1 MQIFLKICVEFILI
15 FIGDFLKMS
24 DSFDFSSIVAN
35 LGANPFENKEKSYVD
50 ERFYTLPKN
59 SDGSGSAIIALL
71 PDSNMIPIIKMLKL
85 DTTIERN
92 GQRRWVNMYSPK
104 TIGLPCPFAETY
116 YNHYNEDPESAKRFK
131 PKEKYICNIKVIKDP
146 AKPENEGKIFLY
158 EMSKTIAEKISSMVS
173 VSEEQKAMGISP
185 KEVFNPLSG
194 WVFNLKCYKKKEN
207 GITSYDNSE
216 FIQLPNGRN
225 IYSDKGDPVALR
237 AADVQKTY
245 SLKDMQK
252 PEAFKS
258 YEELTEELK
267 KVCRGLF
274 GIGGNSST
282 PVNTA
287 PTTSTPTSD
296 VANAPSVN
304 VSTPAQAEQAPQP
317 AQTPQSGSLDA
328 LLNSL

>member
-1 MQIFLKICVEFILI
+1 M
-15 FIGDFLKMS
+15 
-24 DSFDFSSIVAN
+24 DSFDFGSIVKA
-35 LGANPFENKEKSYVD
+35 LGENPFAKSEKSYVD
-50 ERFYTLPKN
+50 ERFYVLPKN
-59 SDGSGSAIIALL
+59 KEGAGSAIVALL
-71 PDSNMIPIIKMLKL
+71 PDMNMIPIIKMYKL

-104 TIGLPCPFAETY
+104 SIGLPCPFAETY
-116 YNHYNEDPESAKRFK
+116 YNHYNEDPASAKKFK
-131 PKEKYICNIKVIKDP
+131 PKEKYVCNIKVIKDP

-158 EMSKTIAEKISSMVS
+158 EMSKTLADKIGSMVT
-173 VSEEQKAMGISP
+173 VDEEQKAMGIGP

-225 IYSDKGDPVALR
+225 IYTDKGDPIALR
-237 AADVQKTY
+237 DADVKKTY

-258 YEELTEELK
+258 YDEMTVELK

-274 GIGGNSST
+274 GIGEEKAS
-282 PVNTA
+282 
-287 PTTSTPTSD
+287 
-296 VANAPSVN
+296 
-304 VSTPAQAEQAPQP
+304 
-317 AQTPQSGSLDA
+317 TPQSSAVQTPASVPETTSEPVKSVPEVNIPVASTKTDSLDD